1 MTESPLYKGLYINL
15 DRSGDR
21 RRSIEEQ
28 LTRFNLAE
36 RYNRFAA
43 LEPKDIGSSGA
54 IQPGEAACF
63 HSHYRALMQGASS
76 GLPVHILEDDV
87 LLSEYL
93 DAAAQTIVASDFFGQ
108 FDVIFTDTFV
118 HTEVMLLGFYKQA
131 FDHALAGGRDAMKF
145 TVIDLAQRQLA
156 CMSSYFVA
164 PRSVEKLV
172 AILGDELA
180 RGPKMAIDFCLRLA
194 AQENRIRVGC
204 WFPFVTSIML
214 EYVTAS
220 TIAGRESQHNNPTV
234 MLPALLRYAYFVDS
248 DLEGYGQRF
257 LKAMIGS
264 DAFAPDARRE
274 FIGRLLEFIVSGRYR
289 NF

>member
-1 MTESPLYKGLYINL
+1 MAEPVYTGLYINL
-15 DRSGDR
+15 DRSTDR
-21 RRSIEEQ
+21 RQSIEEQ
-28 LTRFNLAE
+28 LHRFNPAG
-36 RYNRFAA
+36 RYARFAA

-93 DAAAQTIVASDFFGQ
+93 GAAAQTIVGSDFFGQ

-118 HTEVMLLGFYKQA
+118 HTEVMQLGFYKEA
-131 FDHALAGGRDAMKF
+131 FDHALAGGKDAMKF
-145 TVIDLAQRQLA
+145 TVIDLGQRQLA

-164 PRSVEKLV
+164 PRAIEKLL
-172 AILGDELA
+172 AIFGDELA
-180 RGPKMAIDFCLRLA
+180 RGPRMPVDFCLRLA
-194 AQENRIRVGC
+194 AQDNRIRVGC

-220 TIAGRESQHNNPTV
+220 TIAGRESQHNNPSV
-234 MLPALLRYAYFVDS
+234 MLPALLRYAYFVDG
-248 DLEGYGQRF
+248 DLKGYGQRF

-264 DAFAPDARRE
+264 DFFPPDARRE
-274 FIGRLLEFIVSGRYR
+274 FIAKLLEFIVSGRYR